1 MPDRTRSVATAGVV
15 GALVALVVALGAAN
29 PPTRTPV
36 ATDRLGP
43 DSGEPV
49 AEYLDRARASLADTD
64 TDTAEHWALV
74 SLTAELTDAD
84 AYRLAVG
91 APGDPASRVR
101 VSELLFRV
109 PVERVQTPLVVV
121 GVAGPE
127 SAARAADVAAGRLQ
141 GSAGEWDR
149 QARVDAV
156 SAARL
161 SADCACVV
169 GMTVRGDPEALRA
182 LAATPG
188 VRSVEA
194 LPADAVFGRFAVV
207 PLLPGQAETV
217 APGPDDG
224 DVPAR

>member
-1 MPDRTRSVATAGVV
+1 MRDRTRSAATAGCVL
-15 GALVALVVALGAAN
+15 ALVALVVVLGVLN
-29 PPTRTPV
+29 PPQRPPV

-49 AEYLDRARASLADTD
+49 AQYLDRAAAGLADLD
-64 TDTAEHWALV
+64 TGTATAEHWALV
-74 SLTAELTDAD
+74 SLTTERTAPD
-84 AYRLAVG
+84 AYRLAAG
-91 APGDPASRVR
+91 VR

-109 PVERVQTPLVVV
+109 PLDRVQTPLVVV
-121 GVAGPE
+121 GVAGE
-127 SAARAADVAAGRLQ
+127 RSAARAAAVAAGRMQ

-149 QARVDAV
+149 QAQIDAV

-169 GMTVRGDPEALRA
+169 GLTVRGDPASLRA

-207 PLLPGQAETV
+207 PLLPGQTETV

-224 DVPAR
+224 EVPRR

>member
-1 MPDRTRSVATAGVV
+1 MRDRTRSAATAGCVL
-15 GALVALVVALGAAN
+15 ALVALVVVLGVLN
-29 PPTRTPV
+29 PPRRAPV

-49 AEYLDRARASLADTD
+49 AQYLDRAAAGLADLETG
-64 TDTAEHWALV
+64 TGTAESAAEHWALA
-74 SLTAELTDAD
+74 SLTTERTAPD
-84 AYRLAVG
+84 AYRLAAG
-91 APGDPASRVR
+91 VR

-109 PVERVQTPLVVV
+109 PLDRVQTPLVVV
-121 GVAGPE
+121 GVAGE
-127 SAARAADVAAGRLQ
+127 QSAARAAAVAAGRMQ

-149 QARVDAV
+149 QAQIDAV

-169 GMTVRGDPEALRA
+169 GLTVRGDPAALRA

-207 PLLPGQAETV
+207 PLLPGQTEMV

-224 DVPAR
+224 AVPTR

>member
-1 MPDRTRSVATAGVV
+1 MRDRTRSAATAGCVL
-15 GALVALVVALGAAN
+15 ALVALVVVLGVLN
-29 PPTRTPV
+29 PPQRPPV

-49 AEYLDRARASLADTD
+49 AQYLDRAAAGLADL
-64 TDTAEHWALV
+64 DTAAAEAASPEHWALV
-74 SLTAELTDAD
+74 SLTTERTAPD
-84 AYRLAVG
+84 AYRLAAG
-91 APGDPASRVR
+91 VR

-109 PVERVQTPLVVV
+109 PLDRVQTPLVVV
-121 GVAGPE
+121 GIAGE
-127 SAARAADVAAGRLQ
+127 RSAARAAAVAAGRMQ

-149 QARVDAV
+149 QAQIDAV

-169 GMTVRGDPEALRA
+169 GLTVRGDPAALRA

-207 PLLPGQAETV
+207 PLLPEQTGTV

-224 DVPAR
+224 EVPAR